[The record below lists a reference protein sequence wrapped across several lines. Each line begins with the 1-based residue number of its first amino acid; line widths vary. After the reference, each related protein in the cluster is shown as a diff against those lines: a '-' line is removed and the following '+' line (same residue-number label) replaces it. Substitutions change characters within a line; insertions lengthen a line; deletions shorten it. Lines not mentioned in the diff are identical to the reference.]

1 MKLSKEILKE
11 IEDHCRSNPEEESCG
26 MVYRCGSSQLLKV
39 YKCKNTAE
47 DPHETFRISP
57 IDYLSCKEKGEAV
70 CVYHSHPT
78 GGEMSEYDLMNSSG
92 HSIPYLMFNLENNKF
107 YYSDDSLTPFLG
119 REFEYAKADCFS
131 IVEDYYERMLG
142 IDLVLP
148 DTNKK
153 YKRTTEEKD
162 FSDSFNIIE
171 EGLPK
176 VGFKK
181 VLLDSFDEIKKYDLL
196 SFKLLNKPR
205 HVGIAISKSFF
216 LHQMAERLSCVEF
229 LTDAYKRKVI
239 NVWRHQELS

>member
-1 MKLSKEILKE
+1 MKLSKQILKE
-11 IEDHCRSNPEEESCG
+11 IEDHCKSNPEEESCG
-26 MVYRCGSSQLLKV
+26 MVYRCESSQLLKV

-47 DPHETFRISP
+47 DPRETFRISP
-57 IDYLSCKEKGEAV
+57 IDFLSCKEKGEAV

-78 GGEMSEYDLMNSSG
+78 GGEISEYDLMNSSG
-92 HSIPYLMFNLENNKF
+92 HSIPYVMFNLENNKF
-107 YYSDDSLTPFLG
+107 YYSDDSLAPFLG

-131 IVEDYYERMLG
+131 IVEDYYENVLG
-142 IDLVLP
+142 INLLVP
-148 DTNKK
+148 DTNEKVI
-153 YKRTTEEKD
+153 RTTEEKD

-196 SFKLLNKPR
+196 SFKLVNKPR
-205 HVGIAISKSFF
+205 HVGIAVSKSFF

-229 LTDAYKRKVI
+229 LTDAYKRKII

>member
-176 VGFKK
+176 LGFKK

>member
-11 IEDHCRSNPEEESCG
+11 IEGHCKSNPEEESCG
-26 MVYRCGSSQLLKV
+26 IVYKCESTKLLKV
-39 YKCKNTAE
+39 YKCENTAE
-47 DPHETFRISP
+47 DRRETFRISP
-57 IDYLSCKEKGEAV
+57 IDFLSCREKGEAV
-70 CVYHSHPT
+70 CIYHSHPT

-92 HSIPYLMFNLENNKF
+92 HSIPYVMFDLESNKF
-107 YYSDDSLTPFLG
+107 YYSDDSLVPFLG
-119 REFEYAKADCFS
+119 RKFEYAKADCFS
-131 IVEDYYERMLG
+131 IVEDFYENVLG
-142 IDLVLP
+142 IKLLVS
-148 DTNKK
+148 DTNEKVI
-153 YKRTTEEKD
+153 RTTEEKD

-181 VLLDSFDEIKKYDLL
+181 VLLESFDEIKKYDLL
-196 SFKLLNKPR
+196 SFKLVNKPR
-205 HVGIAISKSFF
+205 HVGIAVSKSFF